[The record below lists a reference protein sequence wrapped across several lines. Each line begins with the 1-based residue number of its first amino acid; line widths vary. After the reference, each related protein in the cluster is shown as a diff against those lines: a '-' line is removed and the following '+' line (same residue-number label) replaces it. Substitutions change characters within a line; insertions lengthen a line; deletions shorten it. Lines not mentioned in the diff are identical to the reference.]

1 MFVRALFVI
10 LIDLYAYQQQQ
21 TKLTFESQHRFNK
34 LLIATIQKA
43 NVFITQNEANK
54 KVNVF
59 VSDAI

>member
-21 TKLTFESQHRFNK
+21 TELTFESQHRFNK